1 MKLTSSEKGFSL
13 IEVTIGL
20 GVMTTIMGVAF
31 MLLNGFQL
39 SYQREEAYADA
50 ARNAR
55 FAVSRL
61 EEIVRSAG
69 TNPTGK
75 TAVNWLTFVD
85 FGSVTSN
92 SSSSLHL
99 ISDLNGDGATTST
112 IAANTDVI
120 ITSENV
126 TLTLD
131 TATNT
136 IVMVD
141 NNQPVDS
148 TRRTVPIAENIR
160 SLTFTDPDGSRRQVD
175 VDIRAVPSG
184 VSTSDIRYREVHYT
198 ANIRLRNR

>member
-39 SYQREEAYADA
+39 SYQREEAFADA

-85 FGSVTSN
+85 FGGGN

-99 ISDLNGDGATTST
+99 VSDLNGDTATTTT
-112 IAANTDVI
+112 ITADSDVI

-126 TLTLD
+126 TVRLD

-136 IVMVD
+136 IVLVD
-141 NNQPVDS
+141 NNQAVDS
-148 TRRTVPIAENIR
+148 PRRTVPIAENIR

-175 VDIRAVPSG
+175 VDLYAVPSG
-184 VSTSDIRYREVHYT
+184 VLLSDKRYREVHFT

>member
-1 MKLTSSEKGFSL
+1 MKPASDQSGFSL
-13 IEVTIGL
+13 LEVTVAL
-20 GVMTTIMGVAF
+20 AVMTTIMGVAF
-31 MLLNGFQL
+31 MLLNNFQL

-75 TAVNWLTFVD
+75 TAVNWLSFVD
-85 FGSVTSN
+85 FGGGN
-92 SSSSLHL
+92 LSSSLHL
-99 ISDLNGDGATTST
+99 ISDLNGDSATNST
-112 IAANTDVI
+112 ISSNSDVI

-126 TLTLD
+126 TLSLD
-131 TATNT
+131 TVNNR

-160 SLTFTDPDGSRRQVD
+160 SLTFKDPDGSRREVD
-175 VDIRAVPSG
+175 VDLIAVPSG
-184 VSTSDIRYREVHYT
+184 VPITDKRYREVHFT

>member
-1 MKLTSSEKGFSL
+1 MKLASNEQGFSL

-20 GVMTTIMGVAF
+20 GVMTTIMGIAF
-31 MLLNGFQL
+31 MLLNGFQT

-61 EEIVRSAG
+61 EEIIRSAG

-85 FGSVTSN
+85 FGAVNLN

-112 IAANTDVI
+112 IAANSDVI

-126 TLTLD
+126 TLSLD

-141 NNQPVDS
+141 NNQPVGS
-148 TRRTVPIAENIR
+148 PRRTVPIAENIR
-160 SLTFTDPDGSRRQVD
+160 RLTFTDPDGFRRQVD
-175 VDIRAVPSG
+175 VDLRAVPSG
-184 VSTSDIRYREVHYT
+184 VATTDKRYREVHYT